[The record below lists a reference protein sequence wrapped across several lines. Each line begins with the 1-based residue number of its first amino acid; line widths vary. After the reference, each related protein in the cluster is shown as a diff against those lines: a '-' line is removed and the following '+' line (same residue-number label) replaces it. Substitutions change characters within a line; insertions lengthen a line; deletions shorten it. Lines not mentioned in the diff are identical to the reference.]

1 MRISGFRRFLKDS
14 SPPSKTTRCHGRSR
28 TSNIELNIWWRGQ
41 GSYVED
47 DVHSSHF
54 PSNLLDRPET
64 FQLDIAYLAAVLAR
78 TIPAFLAGCAE
89 EEDLAL
95 EEGYAKREQRVE
107 GQAQCVFLYV
117 RAFVE
122 LTHMVSSF

>member
-1 MRISGFRRFLKDS
+1 M
-14 SPPSKTTRCHGRSR
+14 
-28 TSNIELNIWWRGQ
+28 
-41 GSYVED
+41 ED

-64 FQLDIAYLAAVLAR
+64 FQLDIAYLAAVLAC
-78 TIPAFLAGCAE
+78 TISAYLAGCA

-107 GQAQCVFLYV
+107 GQAQSVFLYV